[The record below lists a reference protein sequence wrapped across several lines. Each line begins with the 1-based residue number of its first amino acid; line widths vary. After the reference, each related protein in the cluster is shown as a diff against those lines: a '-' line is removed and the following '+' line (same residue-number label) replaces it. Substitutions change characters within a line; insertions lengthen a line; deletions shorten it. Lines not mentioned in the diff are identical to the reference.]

1 MQNQELELLAEL
13 HALPET
19 EPLEVDG
26 ASNGAT
32 CACIGLL
39 TVLNTVCIGITC

>member
-1 MQNQELELLAEL
+1 MPNKDLELLAEL

-19 EPLEVDG
+19 EPVEFEG
-26 ASNGAT
+26 AQNGT